1 MGVEG
6 RPVVGQDGYGPPVG
20 GDGPGQD
27 VDGVGGVLRP
37 CPGGQGDAQP
47 GGVVDDLVDGGPVPA
62 GQGHFEGVQLPQ
74 LAGPGS
80 GEAGVGR
87 AGTLG
92 PLDAGQ
98 AVAGQDPV
106 DGGDAGQRI
115 HPLLLEVEADG
126 DAARVQ
132 APGGQFGVQG
142 RHGRLRVG
150 PVAAVGAPGRARG
163 RVERGRPR
171 PRPPGAD
178 AVEAAQRDAHAP
190 AERPRAPGARGDE
203 LHDLQPLGKTDLTRH
218 APGSPET
225 YHNIWHCQKS

>member
-1 MGVEG
+1 MASAGLAARVRAVRAMHSREASSMI
-6 RPVVGQDGYGPPVG
+6 RWTVALSPPVRATSKASSCH
-20 GDGPGQD
+20 GPQVRD
-27 VDGVGGVLRP
+27 RAKRV
-37 CPGGQGDAQP
+37 
-47 GGVVDDLVDGGPVPA
+47 
-62 GQGHFEGVQLPQ
+62 
-74 LAGPGS
+74 
-80 GEAGVGR
+80 VGR
-87 AGTLG
+87 AGPFG
-92 PLDAGQ
+92 PLDAGR

-126 DAARVQ
+126 DAARAR

-150 PVAAVGAPGRARG
+150 PVAAVGSPGRARG